1 MGRLGRPRIVGGTK
15 NRSMRWPM
23 DIYPALTK
31 SARENERSFTQE
43 VVFRLRQ
50 QMKAGGEQPKRA

>member
-1 MGRLGRPRIVGGTK
+1 MGRPRTEGGAK

-23 DIYPALTK
+23 DIYPAITK

-50 QMKAGGEQPKRA
+50 QMKASREKIKRA